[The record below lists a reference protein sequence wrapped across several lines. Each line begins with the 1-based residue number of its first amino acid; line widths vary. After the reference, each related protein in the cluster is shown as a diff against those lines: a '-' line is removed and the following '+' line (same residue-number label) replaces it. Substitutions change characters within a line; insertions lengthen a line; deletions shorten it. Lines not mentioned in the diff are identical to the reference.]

1 MYSDDGSELG
11 PPGIFKFEDTGV
23 NFTNLDPKTD
33 YCIAM
38 AYDSYL
44 YYYNYTIVECNT
56 DDEAYYLC
64 RKSPLDCS
72 TLTGSGSGTGSGAAR
87 RKRLAGETEK
97 EPSLDKVFN
106 LPKKKK
112 YDDIAIKS
120 QETYKENFKKMNLEK
135 SYENL
140 FEILW

>member
-1 MYSDDGSELG
+1 
-11 PPGIFKFEDTGV
+11 
-23 NFTNLDPKTD
+23 
-33 YCIAM
+33 M
-38 AYDSYL
+38 AYDPYL
-44 YYYNYTIVECNT
+44 YYYNYTIVDCNT
-56 DDEAYYLC
+56 DSEAYYLC

-72 TLTGSGSGTGSGAAR
+72 GINGTATGSGSGYR
-87 RKRLAGETEK
+87 RKRSAGETEK

-112 YDDIAIKS
+112 YDDIAFKS

-135 SYENL
+135 SYESL